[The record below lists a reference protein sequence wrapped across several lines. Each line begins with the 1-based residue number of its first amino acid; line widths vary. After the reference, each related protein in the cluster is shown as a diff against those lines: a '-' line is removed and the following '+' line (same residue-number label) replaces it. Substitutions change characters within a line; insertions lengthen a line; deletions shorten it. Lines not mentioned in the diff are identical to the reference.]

1 MDDREAL
8 AEDKGYSIQEAYQK
22 IGGIR
27 LFHWFASLMMI
38 MGYLSGQYIGQMIG
52 YLELVP
58 KYICS
63 DSPNFSSPYK
73 CSP

>member
-1 MDDREAL
+1 
-8 AEDKGYSIQEAYQK
+8 
-22 IGGIR
+22 
-27 LFHWFASLMMI
+27 MMI

-63 DSPNFSSPYK
+63 KAPDFSSPYK
-73 CSP
+73 CAP